1 MYKEE
6 FIEHI
11 VFGLQHQNY
20 LSHKEPVSFFW
31 GAVNF
36 RTLVMKQNWILKC
49 ANSREFCEKL
59 ENFAKLSRLKKKK
72 KNCKDLV
79 VSVFGGHLNHK
90 LRPHLS
96 NESQPSFT
104 KKNSTDSVPQVLARY

>member
-49 ANSREFCEKL
+49 ANSREFCEEL

-72 KNCKDLV
+72 KKK
-79 VSVFGGHLNHK
+79 K
-90 LRPHLS
+90 LKI
-96 NESQPSFT
+96 
-104 KKNSTDSVPQVLARY
+104 KKKKKKKL